1 MVDKKYYWLKLKRD
15 FFKRHDIRIIEA
27 MPNGKD
33 YILFYLK
40 LLLES
45 IDHEGALR
53 FSDAIPYNEQMLSVI
68 TNTNIDI
75 VKSAM
80 EIFLGLNM
88 IEVFDDR
95 TIYMNEVDKLIG
107 SESASAE
114 RVRKHR
120 ENTKLLTDPKSNAER
135 QNNFRAKKSCE
146 EKQHIPFIEDYI
158 NNKRYGGNY
167 YIVIKRDKYKCAI
180 CGSIENLC
188 VHHIDGYDENKP
200 ENNTKNKMVTLC
212 RCCHSNVHTG
222 ENVPSDILDSIDY
235 FINSNEMLLSNTD
248 VTKCNT
254 EIDKD
259 LNKDIDK
266 EKKEPSP
273 PAPPSGSVS
282 QEFENLWSLYPRKEG
297 KKTAFASYQR
307 AKKKGVTFEDVKSGI
322 INYLDYIKAK
332 KIEPKFIKQ
341 GSTWFNGEH
350 WNDEYDYSASESAP
364 HQQTNSNPFLNM
376 LANGEEL

>member
-1 MVDKKYYWLKLKRD
+1 MAEKKYYWLKLKRD
-15 FFKRHDIRIIEA
+15 FFKRHDIRIIES

-68 TNTNIDI
+68 TNTNVDI

-120 ENTKLLTDPKSNAER
+120 ESSKLLQCNA
-135 QNNFRAKKSCE
+135 
-146 EKQHIPFIEDYI
+146 
-158 NNKRYGGNY
+158 
-167 YIVIKRDKYKCAI
+167 
-180 CGSIENLC
+180 
-188 VHHIDGYDENKP
+188 
-200 ENNTKNKMVTLC
+200 
-212 RCCHSNVHTG
+212 
-222 ENVPSDILDSIDY
+222 
-235 FINSNEMLLSNTD
+235 D
-248 VTKCNT
+248 VTKCNI

-259 LNKDIDK
+259 IYTDTDIEK
-266 EKKEPSP
+266 EEEKESSP
-273 PAPPSGSVS
+273 PAQPSDTVS
-282 QEFENLWSLYPRKEG
+282 DSASKEFEELWSRYPRKEG
-297 KKTAFASYQR
+297 TKAAFASYQR
-307 AKKKGVTFEDVKSGI
+307 AKKKGVTFEDVKAGI
-322 INYLDYIKAK
+322 LNYLDYIKAK
-332 KIEPKFIKQ
+332 KIEAQFIKQ

-350 WNDEYDYSASESAP
+350 WNDEYDYSVSETTSQP
-364 HQQTNSNPFLNM
+364 TNNNPFLDM
-376 LANGEEL
+376 LKNGE